1 MCQTVGVTVTDK
13 VSSEDHK
20 ALQNIYY
27 GMVRRCHDPRRKD
40 YPKYGGRGIT
50 VCDEWREGFPVFEQ
64 WAMSHGFKKGMTLDR
79 IANARGYNPNN
90 CRWISKKAQGY
101 NRKTNRYIAMDNQV
115 RTLEEWCKIYDITP
129 DLVIHR
135 VQRSKCTYQEAIKKP
150 VNRRKKNADS

>member
-1 MCQTVGVTVTDK
+1 MEIDK
-13 VSSEDHK
+13 EDHK

-40 YPKYGGRGIT
+40 YYKYGGRGIT
-50 VCDEWREGFPVFEQ
+50 VCDEWRESFTNFEE
-64 WAMSHGFKKGMTLDR
+64 WALTHGFKKGMTLDR

-101 NRKTNRYIAMDNQV
+101 NRKTNRYVSIGDKV
-115 RTLEEWCKIYDITP
+115 KTLEEWCRLYNIGP

-135 VQRSKCTYQEAIKKP
+135 VQRTKCTYAEAITKP
-150 VNRRKKNADS
+150 VNRRNKKVKE

>member
-1 MCQTVGVTVTDK
+1 MEIDK
-13 VSSEDHK
+13 EDHK

-40 YPKYGGRGIT
+40 YYKYGGRGIT
-50 VCDEWREGFPVFEQ
+50 VCDEWRESFTNFEE
-64 WAMSHGFKKGMTLDR
+64 WALTHGFKRGMTLDR

-101 NRKTNRYIAMDNQV
+101 NRHTNRYVSIGDKV
-115 RTLEEWCKIYDITP
+115 KTLEEWCRLYNIGP

-135 VQRSKCTYQEAIKKP
+135 VQRTKCTYAEAITKP
-150 VNRRKKNADS
+150 VKRRNKKVKE